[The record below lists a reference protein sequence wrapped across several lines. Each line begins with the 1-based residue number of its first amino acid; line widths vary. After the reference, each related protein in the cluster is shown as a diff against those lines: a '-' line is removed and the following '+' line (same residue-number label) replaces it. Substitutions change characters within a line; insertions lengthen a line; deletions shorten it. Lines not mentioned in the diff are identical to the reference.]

1 MQGTAF
7 ANYAVEDCDFL
18 IAVGSRFDDRV
29 AGKVKDFAPN
39 ARIAHMDVDATEIG
53 KVKAADLVLR
63 ERREARPAPADRS
76 RPKPGNSI

>member
-7 ANYAVEDCDFL
+7 ANYAVEVCDFL
-18 IAVGSRFDDRV
+18 
-29 AGKVKDFAPN
+29 
-39 ARIAHMDVDATEIG
+39 IAHMDVDATEIG